1 MKCNEHEANNF
12 SQSGAKVKD
21 IYRRLESLRNNHKGS
36 KVEKIA
42 LQIGTNHNQRE
53 KLRDKSRKIF
63 KFLQKVKPDFKD
75 VVVYFLSVLSKP
87 ESVVF
92 EPINYINE
100 TLLNLCAA
108 TSISLIITHLHLI
121 INQMRFC
128 FGKIK
133 YIPIGKT

>member
-53 KLRDKSRKIF
+53 KLRDKFRKIC
-63 KFLQKVKPDFKD
+63 KLPLNEKSDFKD
-75 VVVYFLSVLSKP
+75 AVVYFLSVLSKR

-92 EPINYINE
+92 QNINYINK
-100 TLLNLCAA
+100 TVLNLCAA

-121 INQMRFC
+121 IN
-128 FGKIK
+128 
-133 YIPIGKT
+133 